1 MTLIVRPARVE
12 DAETIAGFNRAM
24 AVETEDLA
32 LQPERVSAGVRA
44 VFADSTKGFY
54 LVAEAEGT
62 PVGQVMVTPEWSDW
76 RDGYFWW
83 VQSVYVVPAA
93 RRRGVFRA
101 LLEALESRAAAD
113 PQVRGLRLYVH
124 RHNANARRVYV
135 RLGWRRADHDL
146 YERDLTPG
154 GTSAA
159 NAGSP

>member
-1 MTLIVRPARVE
+1 MGPMVRPARVE
-12 DAETIAGFNRAM
+12 DAETIAAFNRAM

-32 LQPERVSAGVRA
+32 LQPERASAGVRA
-44 VFADSTKGFY
+44 VFADPTKGFY
-54 LVAEAEGT
+54 LIAEAEGA

-83 VQSVYVVPAA
+83 VQSVYVRPAA

-101 LLEALESRAAAD
+101 LLEALELRAAAN

-135 RLGWRRADHDL
+135 RLGWRRADYDL

-154 GTSAA
+154 STSADDA
-159 NAGSP
+159 